1 MNSPDTEPV
10 LIGLTGGI
18 ASGKSTVVQYLRQA
32 GYSVIDAD
40 KLGHKVLE
48 PGNPGYNKVVEK
60 FGNEILNPDSTLNR
74 PVLGRIVFGDPEK
87 LKQLN
92 EISHPIIEDMIQKE
106 FKKLASVSIG
116 GVVFLEAALLI
127 EANWHKVCQLI
138 WVVTLEP
145 AVAINRLQE
154 RDGLSQTEA
163 QSRFET
169 QLASEERL
177 TYADVVLQNE
187 GSQEDL
193 FSLTQQALQKL
204 KQSRSDNLSQKPL
217 TASRKSFYE

>member
-1 MNSPDTEPV
+1 MNSPYAEPV

-18 ASGKSTVVQYLRQA
+18 ASGKSTVVKYLRQA
-32 GYSVIDAD
+32 GFSVIDAD

-48 PGNPGYNKVVEK
+48 TGNPGYKKVVEK
-60 FGNEILNPDSTLNR
+60 FGSEILNLDSTLNR
-74 PVLGRIVFGDPEK
+74 AMLGKIVFGDPKK

-92 EISHPIIEDMIQKE
+92 EISHPIIEDMIKKE
-106 FKKLASVSIG
+106 FKKLASVSIC

-163 QSRFET
+163 QARFET
-169 QLASEERL
+169 QLALEERL
-177 TYADVVLQNE
+177 TYADLILHND

-193 FSLTQQALQKL
+193 FSITQQALQKL
-204 KQSRSDNLSQKPL
+204 KQSRSDNLS
-217 TASRKSFYE
+217 